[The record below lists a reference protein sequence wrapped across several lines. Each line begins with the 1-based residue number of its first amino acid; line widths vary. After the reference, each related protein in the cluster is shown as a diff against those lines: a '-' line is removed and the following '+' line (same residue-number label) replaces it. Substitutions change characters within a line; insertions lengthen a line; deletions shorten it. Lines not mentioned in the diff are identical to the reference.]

1 MYSIGT
7 NVSLFVHQISAYVR
21 RRSGS
26 VRHRRD
32 RSKGVY
38 MSFIDKFVDNL
49 KSRQHEED
57 DEYFLDDDYYDE
69 GEYYEEEEP
78 APKKPGLFSRK
89 EPANGEQ
96 RSVGGG
102 LFGRKVVSIDGGS
115 GMQVTMKKPSTL
127 DDSRDICDDLLAGKA
142 VVINLEGISTDT
154 AQRII
159 DFTLGAVYSIDGDL
173 QMISKYIFIASPHT
187 VELSGDF
194 AGDFAKMSSSQPE
207 SRARSGAFAFNG

>member
-1 MYSIGT
+1 M
-7 NVSLFVHQISAYVR
+7 FKEYVM
-21 RRSGS
+21 G
-26 VRHRRD
+26 
-32 RSKGVY
+32 
-38 MSFIDKFVDNL
+38 FLNKFVDNL
-49 KSRQHEED
+49 KSRQREDD

-69 GEYYEEEEP
+69 NEYYDDEEP
-78 APKKPGLFSRK
+78 QQQQQPKRQGLFSRRDSGS
-89 EPANGEQ
+89 GEQ
-96 RSVGGG
+96 RSGG
-102 LFGRKVVSIDGGS
+102 FFSRKVVPIDGGT
-115 GMQVTMKKPSTL
+115 GMQVTMKRPASL

-194 AGDFAKMSSSQPE
+194 AGDFAKMNSGSSQPE
-207 SRARSGAFAFNG
+207 MRSRASGFSFNG

>member
-1 MYSIGT
+1 
-7 NVSLFVHQISAYVR
+7 
-21 RRSGS
+21 
-26 VRHRRD
+26 
-32 RSKGVY
+32 

-49 KSRQHEED
+49 KSRQNEED

-69 GEYYEEEEP
+69 GDYYEEEEP
-78 APKKPGLFSRK
+78 APKKPGLFSRNK
-89 EPANGEQ
+89 DTANNEQ

-207 SRARSGAFAFNG
+207 SRARSGGFAFNG

>member
-1 MYSIGT
+1 MGFL
-7 NVSLFVHQISAYVR
+7 N
-21 RRSGS
+21 
-26 VRHRRD
+26 
-32 RSKGVY
+32 
-38 MSFIDKFVDNL
+38 KFVDNL
-49 KSRQHEED
+49 RVRQNEDD

-69 GEYYEEEEP
+69 NEYYEEEEP
-78 APKKPGLFSRK
+78 QQPKKQSLFSRR
-89 EPANGEQ
+89 ESSGGEQ
-96 RSVGGG
+96 RPGGF
-102 LFGRKVVSIDGGS
+102 FGRKVVPIDGGS
-115 GMQVTMKKPSTL
+115 GMQVTMKKPASL

-194 AGDFAKMSSSQPE
+194 AGDFARMSGSSQPE
-207 SRARSGAFAFNG
+207 VRSRASGFSFNG

>member
-1 MYSIGT
+1 MGF
-7 NVSLFVHQISAYVR
+7 L
-21 RRSGS
+21 
-26 VRHRRD
+26 
-32 RSKGVY
+32 
-38 MSFIDKFVDNL
+38 DKFVDNL
-49 KSRQHEED
+49 RVRQNEDD

-69 GEYYEEEEP
+69 NEYYEEEEP
-78 APKKPGLFSRK
+78 QPQPKKQNLFSRR
-89 EPANGEQ
+89 ESNPGEQ
-96 RSVGGG
+96 RPGG
-102 LFGRKVVSIDGGS
+102 FFSRKVVPIGGT
-115 GMQVTMKKPSTL
+115 GMQVTMKKPANL

-194 AGDFAKMSSSQPE
+194 AGDFARMSGGSQQE
-207 SRARSGAFAFNG
+207 SRSRASGFSFNG